1 MSVKIN
7 IHPFLT
13 QHTNNQDVVEVNGST
28 VGQCL
33 SQLIAQFPGLRQW
46 LFEKNGKLNRLVE
59 IYVNMKSSYP
69 EELAKPVRDGD
80 ELHIIIKFLED
91 DERAPSIQYSAY
103 FLTGSKAKN
112 TLFSSFIAP
121 FTSIIIGGMSK
132 TES

>member
-33 SQLIAQFPGLRQW
+33 NQLVARFPELRKW

-59 IYVNMKSSYP
+59 IYVNMESSYP

-80 ELHIIIKFLED
+80 ELHIII
-91 DERAPSIQYSAY
+91 
-103 FLTGSKAKN
+103 
-112 TLFSSFIAP
+112 
-121 FTSIIIGGMSK
+121 IISGG
-132 TES
+132 